1 MLYRGCFDFVALDLD
16 QGRHPGFS
24 PYQVMAKFPQRVR
37 SVTLAGM
44 ALACA
49 SALWNCAPP
58 PPVPFTQVRSSLPSL
73 STALDRAA
81 ASRGRAIALVGC
93 ASCHAVDATG
103 SSPFA
108 PATPFR
114 DIVQRR
120 SLDDIEAGFAQGLV
134 TTHPAMPPYVFRAGE
149 IDDLIAYL
157 QTLKAS
163 KAEAG

>member
-1 MLYRGCFDFVALDLD
+1 MAITPHRFTPVILKGLAFAGIVALW
-16 QGRHPGFS
+16 G
-24 PYQVMAKFPQRVR
+24 
-37 SVTLAGM
+37 
-44 ALACA
+44 
-49 SALWNCAPP
+49 CAPP
-58 PPVPFTQVRSSLPSL
+58 PAIPLTQAPGALPSL
-73 STALDRAA
+73 STALDTAA

-93 ASCHAVDATG
+93 ASCHAIDATG
-103 SSPFA
+103 ASAFT

-157 QTLKAS
+157 TTLKTPPSNARPQQS
-163 KAEAG
+163 RSVSPHGQG